1 MATEGGATRFA
12 FEDKISRAALVFAF
26 LMLAVGGLFGVTQLL
41 ARTPYAPQFISA
53 KTYYTILTGHG
64 VFLAIVWTAFFIVAF
79 SNYVVTRE
87 LGVNLSRTLLGLG
100 AVLAIV
106 GSLVAGL
113 AILFGKAAVLYTFY
127 APLKAHPAFYL
138 GSAALIIG
146 TWLIG
151 AAYFKAYLQWK
162 RENPSKEIPLGTM
175 GILATWIVWF
185 EATPP
190 LAFMVLK
197 DLVPMALWGKSVDV
211 LEARTYFWYF
221 GHPLVYFWIIPA
233 VTYWYHIL
241 PKLAGGRVFSRTM
254 AKVAF
259 ILFILAS
266 TPVGVHHQF
275 VDPGI
280 SNIAKFVHTVFTFIV
295 ATPSLLTAFNVLA
308 TLEMAGRMRGGK
320 GFLGWLKTL
329 PWRDPAFSAGVLAFI
344 IFGFGGISGVVNA
357 SYIVNYIVHNTV
369 WVVGHFHLTVGTAAT
384 LTFMGASYLMIPALF
399 GRNLYSQALARAQ
412 PFVWFIGMSI
422 FSFSLHTAGLLG
434 VPRRT
439 YNVMYAGNAPD
450 AWIPLLLAAAVGGII
465 FASSGAVF
473 VFNALAS
480 ILAGPRV
487 NPHPK
492 PDLAELVDDDG
503 VGPAGPLDR
512 LSVWLLLALALIVF
526 AYAIPFYE
534 IYSTGLSLV
543 PPVTPEGLRLTG

>member
-1 MATEGGATRFA
+1 MGSLIA
-12 FEDKISRAALVFAF
+12 
-26 LMLAVGGLFGVTQLL
+26 GV
-41 ARTPYAPQFISA
+41 
-53 KTYYTILTGHG
+53 
-64 VFLAIVWTAFFIVAF
+64 AI
-79 SNYVVTRE
+79 
-87 LGVNLSRTLLGLG
+87 LLG
-100 AVLAIV
+100 
-106 GSLVAGL
+106 
-113 AILFGKAAVLYTFY
+113 KADVLYTFY
-127 APLKAHPAFYL
+127 APLKGHPAFYI
-138 GSAALIIG
+138 GAALLIIG

-151 AAYFKAYLQWK
+151 GAYFKAYLDWRK
-162 RENPSKEIPLGTM
+162 ANPGKEIPLGTM

-197 DLVPMALWGKSVDV
+197 DLIPMSLWNKYVDV
-211 LEARTYFWYF
+211 LETRTYFWYF

-254 AKVAF
+254 AKVAY

-280 SNIAKFVHTVFTFIV
+280 SNLAKFVHTVFTFIV
-295 ATPSLLTAFNVLA
+295 ASPSLFTAFNVLA
-308 TLEMAGRMRGGK
+308 TLEIAGRMRGGK
-320 GFLGWLKTL
+320 GFLGWLRTL
-329 PWRDPAFSAGVLAFI
+329 PWSEPAFSAAVLAFI
-344 IFGFGGISGVVNA
+344 LFGFGGISGVVNA
-357 SYIVNYIVHNTV
+357 SYIVNYIVHNTT

-399 GRNLYSQALARAQ
+399 GRNIYSKSLARAQ

-422 FSFSLHTAGLLG
+422 FSLALHAAGLLG

-439 YNVMYAGNAPD
+439 FNVMYGGEAPG
-450 AWIPLLLAAAVGGII
+450 AWLPLLLAAAVGGII
-465 FASSGAVF
+465 FFSSGVAF
-473 VFNALAS
+473 IYNMFMS

-492 PDLAELVDDDG
+492 PNLAELVDDDG
-503 VGPAGPLDR
+503 VGPMGAADR
-512 LSVWLLLALALIVF
+512 LSIWLLVALAFIVF
-526 AYAIPFYE
+526 AYSIPFYE
-534 IYSTGLSLV
+534 IYSRGLSPV
-543 PPVTPEGLRLTG
+543 PPVTPEGLHLG